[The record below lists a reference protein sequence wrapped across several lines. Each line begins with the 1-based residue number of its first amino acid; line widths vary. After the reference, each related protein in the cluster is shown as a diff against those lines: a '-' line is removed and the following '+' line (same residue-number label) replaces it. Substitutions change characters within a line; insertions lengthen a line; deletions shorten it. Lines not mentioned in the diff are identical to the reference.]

1 MLYWIFDLD
10 HTLYELSKNITF
22 SYSYLKYKQPLK
34 NLLFNLPSKKIL
46 FTNGTEG
53 HAYQCLKIMKLENI
67 FDKIVARD
75 TINDL
80 KPNTT
85 SYKKMMKYC
94 NINKTDKCVFFED
107 SIINLETSKQHF
119 NYITVYIG
127 NKNNL
132 ENNEL
137 IDFKFDNI
145 IIALNY
151 FMSFIN

>member
-1 MLYWIFDLD
+1 MID
-10 HTLYELSKNITF
+10 N
-22 SYSYLKYKQPLK
+22 
-34 NLLFNLPSKKIL
+34 NFN
-46 FTNGTEG
+46 
-53 HAYQCLKIMKLENI
+53 
-67 FDKIVARD
+67 
-75 TINDL
+75 
-80 KPNTT
+80 
-85 SYKKMMKYC
+85 
-94 NINKTDKCVFFED
+94 KCVFFED

-127 NKNNL
+127 NKNNV